1 MVFIMN
7 VTKKTLISSAV
18 FAASALMSLG
28 AQADG
33 TYVTDQGHTEIV
45 FGWSHAG
52 VSLQHG
58 EFTKAVGTL
67 ELAEKMEDSKIS
79 VTIEADSLSSG
90 FEPLDKHLKSADFF
104 EVETYPEITFVS
116 TSVDEKEE
124 NMLEVTGDLTIHGVT
139 KPVTLQAELTH
150 KGEHPLGKNLDYYKG
165 EWVAFSAT
173 TEIDHQ
179 AFGVGGFSTGPI
191 TIEINTEMKAN

>member
-1 MVFIMN
+1 MKVN
-7 VTKKTLISSAV
+7 KKIISTSALV
-18 FAASALMSLG
+18 AASALLSVA
-28 AQADG
+28 AQAEG

-58 EFTKAVGTL
+58 EFTKAEGTL

-79 VTIEADSLSSG
+79 VVVDAASLNSG

-104 EVETYPEITFVS
+104 EVEKYPEITFTS
-116 TSVDEKEE
+116 TSVVEKEE
-124 NMLEVTGDLTIHGVT
+124 NMLEVTGDMTIHGVT
-139 KPVTLQAELTH
+139 KPVVLEAVLTH

-165 EWVAFSAT
+165 EWIAFSAT

-179 AFGVGGFSTGPI
+179 SFGVGGFSTGPI